1 VLRASAIHAHLF
13 VVVIHIVSI
22 GGKGQNR
29 AVVARTALA

>member
-1 VLRASAIHAHLF
+1 VLRANASHVRPF

-29 AVVARTALA
+29 AVVARTAFA